1 MKRNPVQSTVGF
13 SGGSN
18 SLLWFTKSQRP
29 AQRPKNLVQV
39 SFLGVVPKLRK
50 GLLPCQLICTVT
62 WPLDWAWKTTPKW
75 PLICLIPF
83 IGYQVTWRLASMSA
97 DLYSDLTIRLGMKN
111 YPKMTPH
118 MPHSAHWFQS
128 YGKVFFHV
136 SWFVQWPHQWIG
148 HEKLPQNDPSYARI
162 HPLVPK
168 LWKGLLP
175 CQLICT
181 VTSSMDWSWKTTPKW
196 PLIC

>member
-1 MKRNPVQSTVGF
+1 MKKVLQKFGGHTSKTVHAVADF
-13 SGGSN
+13 
-18 SLLWFTKSQRP
+18 
-29 AQRPKNLVQV
+29 
-39 SFLGVVPKLRK
+39 
-50 GLLPCQLICTVT
+50 
-62 WPLDWAWKTTPKW
+62 LDWAWKINPKW
-75 PLICLIPF
+75 SLICHILP
-83 IGYQVTWRLASMSA
+83 IGSRVMERSSSMSA
-97 DLYSDLTIRLGMKN
+97 DLYSDLTIGLGMKN

-168 LWKGLLP
+168 LWIIL
-175 CQLICT
+175 
-181 VTSSMDWSWKTTPKW
+181 PKW
-196 PLIC
+196 LLTVSWFVHSLQNGVVTNSVPITIIYMRKKCIFP